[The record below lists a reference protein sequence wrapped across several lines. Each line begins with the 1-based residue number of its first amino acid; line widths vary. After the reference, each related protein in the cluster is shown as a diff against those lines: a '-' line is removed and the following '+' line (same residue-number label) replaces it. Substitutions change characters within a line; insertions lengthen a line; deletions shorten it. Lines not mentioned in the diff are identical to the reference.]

1 MKQTDGVIDAKL
13 SYPKAEAWI
22 KYDDKK
28 VTVVKLREVINQTG
42 FKAGEEKK
50 ADSL

>member
-1 MKQTDGVIDAKL
+1 LKQTDGVIDAKV

-22 KYDDKK
+22 KYDDEKI
-28 VTVVKLREVINQTG
+28 TVAKLREVINKAG

-50 ADSL
+50 ANTN